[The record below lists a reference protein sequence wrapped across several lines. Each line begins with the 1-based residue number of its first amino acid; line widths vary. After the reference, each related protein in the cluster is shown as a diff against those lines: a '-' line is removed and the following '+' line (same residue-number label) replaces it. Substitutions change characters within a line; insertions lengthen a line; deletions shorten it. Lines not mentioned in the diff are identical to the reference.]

1 MEEKKYKET
10 PVDVAIKELDEIFN
24 IKNFE
29 KTEGQSYRSERE
41 YYICESEVKKVD
53 GMTKLFEYFQNRVVV
68 DEHED
73 LMCEVPVQDCPEG
86 YMVFKLV

>member
-10 PVDVAIKELDEIFN
+10 PIDVAIKELDETFN

-29 KTEGQSYRSERE
+29 KKEGQSYRNERE
-41 YYICESEVKKVD
+41 YYISESEVKKVD
-53 GMTKLFEYFQNRVVV
+53 GMTKLFEYFQNRIVV
-68 DEHED
+68 DEHKD

-86 YMVFKLV
+86 YMVFRLV